1 MGQYTTGWLV
11 AGSAIMM
18 AAAAAAATGAETY
31 AKTCVSCHGADG
43 RGNANMVKAM
53 KVDASALDL
62 TDAATRAESDADL
75 IKDTTDG
82 KGKMPPYGKK
92 LGAADIA
99 AVIAHVRTLGGGKPA
114 ATGSAPAA
122 AGGAAATWT
131 KSCKSCHGD
140 DAKGNPKM
148 LKALKVDAAAIDLT
162 DAPTQGKS
170 DADLTGIVTNG
181 SANKKMTAFGKK
193 LKPEEITGLVAY
205 IRSLAGKR

>member
-1 MGQYTTGWLV
+1 MRHTTGWIAGGLALLV
-11 AGSAIMM
+11 AG
-18 AAAAAAATGAETY
+18 AAGAGTGAETY

-92 LGAADIA
+92 LAAADIV
-99 AVIAHVRTLGGGKPA
+99 AVVAHVRTLGGGKPA
-114 ATGSAPAA
+114 AAGTPA
-122 AGGAAATWT
+122 AGGTAAATWA

-140 DAKGNPKM
+140 DAKGNAKM

-162 DAPTQGKS
+162 DAATTGKP

-181 SANKKMTAFGKK
+181 SANKKMAAFGKK
-193 LKPEEITGLVAY
+193 LKSDEIAGLVAY
-205 IRSLAGKR
+205 IRSLAGKK